1 MQVDARQLDED
12 RRKRASYQ
20 DKELDDRRGAQ
31 FMRGIQ
37 KSVYLDSG
45 MDLGDRIN
53 RNRHQRERHAN

>member
-31 FMRGIQ
+31 FMRGI
-37 KSVYLDSG
+37 
-45 MDLGDRIN
+45 
-53 RNRHQRERHAN
+53 